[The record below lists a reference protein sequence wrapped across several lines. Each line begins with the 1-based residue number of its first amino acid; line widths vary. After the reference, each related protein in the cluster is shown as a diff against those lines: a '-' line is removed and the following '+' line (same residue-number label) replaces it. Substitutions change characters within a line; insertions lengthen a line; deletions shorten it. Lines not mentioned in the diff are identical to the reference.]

1 MSKTSK
7 FIYAKNGNRY
17 HVTLARVKY
26 DPARF
31 ERAYN
36 ILKSGRVPDRSD
48 VKEARQI
55 ARRLLRLKT
64 LPDFFT
70 SEGQHKMMLSN
81 KASKG
86 VLKSFVMH
94 FAPGDLSGTEVCHGR
109 SEGCTKSCLYESGHG
124 SIVNVKAGRIK
135 RTKLYFEHR
144 AIFALTFFDMI
155 DRLSKRS
162 YKVAIRPN
170 GTSDIVWESRERWM
184 FSMFPDV
191 IYYDYTKLPGRFK
204 RSLPENYSLTF
215 SRSETNHRHAIK
227 TLDDGGNVAIVFD
240 KATWKRVT
248 ASGSWS
254 GYRVIDG
261 TADDRRW
268 LDPRNGCIVALKPLG
283 PAKRDTSGFVLRPSL
298 RLVSAEV
305 AA

>member
-1 MSKTSK
+1 MSKSTK
-7 FIYAKNGNRY
+7 FIFAKNGNRY
-17 HVTLARVKY
+17 HITLARVKY

-36 ILKSGRVPDRSD
+36 VLKSGRVPDRSD

-81 KASKG
+81 QASKG
-86 VLKSFVMH
+86 ELKSFVMH
-94 FAPGDLSGTEVCHGR
+94 FAPADLSGTEVCHGR
-109 SEGCTKSCLYESGHG
+109 SEGCTRSCLYESGHG
-124 SIVNVKAGRIK
+124 SIANVKAGRIK
-135 RTKLYFEHR
+135 RTRLYFEHR
-144 AIFALTFFDMI
+144 AIFALTFFDMLK
-155 DRLSKRS
+155 RMSKRA

-184 FSMFPDV
+184 FSMFPDL

-204 RSLPENYSLTF
+204 ASLPSNYHLTF
-215 SRSETNHRHAIK
+215 SRSETNHKHAFR
-227 TLDDGGNVAIVFD
+227 TLDNGGNVAIVFD
-240 KATWKRVT
+240 KATWERVT
-248 ASGSWS
+248 ESGSWS

-268 LDPRNGCIVALKPLG
+268 LDPKNGCIVALKPLG

>member
-1 MSKTSK
+1 MSKSAK

-17 HVTLARVKY
+17 HITLARVKY
-26 DPARF
+26 NSARF
-31 ERAYN
+31 ERAYKV
-36 ILKSGRVPDRSD
+36 LKSGLEPDRSD
-48 VKEARQI
+48 VKEARDI

-81 KASKG
+81 QASKG

-94 FAPGDLSGTEVCHGR
+94 FAPGDLSGTEVCPGR

-124 SIVNVKAGRIK
+124 VIVNVKSGRIK

-144 AIFALTFFDMI
+144 AIFALTLFDMLK
-155 DRLSKRS
+155 RMSTRS

-204 RSLPENYSLTF
+204 RSLPSNYSLTF
-215 SRSETNHRHAIK
+215 SRSETNHKQAIK
-227 TLDDGGNVAIVFD
+227 TLDNCGNVAIVFD
-240 KATWKRVT
+240 KATWERVT

-268 LDPRNGCIVALKPLG
+268 LDPVNCIVALKPLG